1 MANKSNNSN
10 RFNGNGN
17 ANKGKKGFYQQ
28 PVSKQ
33 IFDKRI
39 KDNAKVK
46 Y

>member
-1 MANKSNNSN
+1 MANKSNNN
-10 RFNGNGN
+10 RFNGN

-33 IFDKRI
+33 IFDKRR